1 MKDGP
6 NEKYYEASLRVIHLL
21 KQPTKENP
29 SLPDL
34 IKEIVRE
41 NKLGKKFMYRV
52 AQRSYG
58 LLNNFEPWKQV
69 CKFESKA
76 LGEALLQSG
85 IVNIRHDLCANTTPQ
100 DNLVKWANEHIEHW
114 HGQIKNCK
122 PRLVVCGGTFHAV
135 KQAIKQ
141 TFKQALQPQEQVAST
156 GMKWFIDPVVEG
168 CIYIDAPH
176 PTARYPVAMVYT
188 YIMTSAREI
197 LKNSS

>member
-1 MKDGP
+1 MICEDGP

-41 NKLGKKFMYRV
+41 NKLGRKFMYRV

-58 LLNNFEPWKQV
+58 LLNDFESWKQV

-85 IVNIRHDLCANTTPQ
+85 IVNIRHDLCDNTTPQ
-100 DNLVKWANEHIEHW
+100 DNLVKWAKEYIERW

-122 PRLVVCGGTFHAV
+122 PRLVVCGGTFRTV
-135 KQAIKQ
+135 
-141 TFKQALQPQEQVAST
+141 KQALQQQEQLQVAST

-197 LKNSS
+197 LENSS